1 VKESLWYNRGWV
13 FQERTLSRRL
23 LIFGKSQMLW
33 ACEELQAAET
43 WPCGKTSK
51 NYIDRFESFEVEKS
65 RFHALL
71 DRTKGVSKDHTSW
84 WTFIKDYTGAKLTKM
99 TDRLVALQGLATQVE
114 GLTGERYCAGFWLNS
129 SLPSSLWTAE
139 SPLLPYP
146 AEYRAPSWSWAS
158 IDGSVSFSDGV
169 FSDSSNTAVIQVLGT
184 QPRYHDNRDRQAPG
198 VALYLVGRLL
208 PVVLVTASN
217 GTPKGL
223 MKPSTKA
230 EVTRSSDW
238 FDLVRQFVL

>member
-1 VKESLWYNRGWV
+1 LPPPETIEKPSLCIKRPFLVQLMKLTNPFETDSKYSFIRSQYLHQIHEREVKESLWYNRGWV

-23 LIFGKSQMLW
+23 SIFGKSQMLW

-99 TDRLVALQGLATQVE
+99 TDRLVALQGR
-114 GLTGERYCAGFWLNS
+114 GS
-129 SLPSSLWTAE
+129 
-139 SPLLPYP
+139 
-146 AEYRAPSWSWAS
+146 YR
-158 IDGSVSFSDGV
+158 
-169 FSDSSNTAVIQVLGT
+169 
-184 QPRYHDNRDRQAPG
+184 
-198 VALYLVGRLL
+198 
-208 PVVLVTASN
+208 
-217 GTPKGL
+217 
-223 MKPSTKA
+223 
-230 EVTRSSDW
+230 
-238 FDLVRQFVL
+238 